1 MKYLKYFELA
11 RTGNQLDYDVGDIV
25 VCVSSFYKNH
35 QERVPILEKDKN
47 YEVLKIY
54 KTPEDIFLRN
64 PFMRVDVKDLETGKI
79 TRGWESNRFKIEME
93 YFSDLYNM

>member
-25 VCVSSFYKNH
+25 VCVNSFYKDF
-35 QERVPILEKDKN
+35 QGTETILEKDKN

-54 KTPEDIFLRN
+54 KTPEDIFLKK
-64 PFMRVDVKDLETGKI
+64 PFMRVDVKDLESGEI
-79 TRGWESNRFKIEME
+79 TKGWESNRFKIEME

>member
-47 YEVLKIY
+47 YFYDRYKRLFYLSNDFKLDYQPRVMVFVEGGTEQKIL
-54 KTPEDIFLRN
+54 PEIF
-64 PFMRVDVKDLETGKI
+64 MV
-79 TRGWESNRFKIEME
+79 S
-93 YFSDLYNM
+93 